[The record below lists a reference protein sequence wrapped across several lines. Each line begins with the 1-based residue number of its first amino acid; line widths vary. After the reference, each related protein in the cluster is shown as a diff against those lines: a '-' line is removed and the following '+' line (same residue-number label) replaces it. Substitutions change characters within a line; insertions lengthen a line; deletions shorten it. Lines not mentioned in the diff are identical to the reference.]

1 MEKEHKFS
9 SLQSTLKECRDAL
22 LEPDIVSTLEH
33 REEQRRY
40 WQTTPLKE
48 HVQKAMSK
56 IKKVKRR

>member
-22 LEPDIVSTLEH
+22 LEPDIVATLEQ
-33 REEQRRY
+33 RKEQRRY

-48 HVQKAMSK
+48 HVQKAMSNL
-56 IKKVKRR
+56 KKSKKR